1 MLYSPPAWSSNAA
14 MLKRSDVEQKSDIIV
29 ATSRF
34 PSSRDLAKDLTKDRE
49 GLIPI
54 PTQPEVYFVVDC
66 PSLHIVGGNNIG
78 PRQQSG
84 TDVSVEFF
92 MYGILL
98 PQITVLTISA
108 WLLNVRPCLLSP
120 VSAGHYQNPTDYNHI
135 WHAYTWPRHT
145 SKQDRFWGSA
155 KLFSAVQSAAARGER
170 KAD

>member
-98 PQITVLTISA
+98 PQITCA
-108 WLLNVRPCLLSP
+108 NRLSLASQRSTMP
-120 VSAGHYQNPTDYNHI
+120 SVPSVSRSLPE
-135 WHAYTWPRHT
+135 P
-145 SKQDRFWGSA
+145 DR
-155 KLFSAVQSAAARGER
+155 L
-170 KAD
+170 